1 MLISGSSSS
10 GELAAIV
17 RSFVRHFCS
26 GFVRNGNGN
35 LETAHDDTDQHRQ
48 STGRNRPPSYWDLAK
63 FFYFLQTTLVDCD
76 GNRADLPVSISFDA
90 LQHRGAA
97 ESDRRFKHHST
108 VQPSLFQADYHV
120 GQ

>member
-1 MLISGSSSS
+1 MSLQ
-10 GELAAIV
+10 
-17 RSFVRHFCS
+17 RSYEVSLGTFARDSF
-26 GFVRNGNGN
+26 
-35 LETAHDDTDQHRQ
+35 ETETEILKRHDDTDQHRQ

-90 LQHRGAA
+90 LQRRGAA